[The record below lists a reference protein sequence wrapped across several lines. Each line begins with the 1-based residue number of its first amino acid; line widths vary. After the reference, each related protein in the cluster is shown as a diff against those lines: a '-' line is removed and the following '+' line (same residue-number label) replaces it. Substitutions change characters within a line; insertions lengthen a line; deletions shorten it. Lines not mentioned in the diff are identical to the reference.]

1 MTTMNTAVNLQI
13 GRPWYREFW
22 VWFVIAFPLSAV
34 IAGIS
39 TVVIAVNTSDSLV
52 LDDFQKV
59 GLVARRE
66 TALEREALRLN
77 VSVNAAFDRMSGQVT
92 VRLGGDS
99 EPEAI
104 TLGLFHATR
113 RDMDR
118 TAVLTR
124 DASGLYRGNIGAN
137 VQGHWYV
144 QISDVTGAWRLTDRL
159 ADEQQLLSIGN
170 ASGNAP

>member
-1 MTTMNTAVNLQI
+1 MNTTAVQAE
-13 GRPWYREFW
+13 RPWYREFW

-34 IAGIS
+34 IAGLS
-39 TVVIAVNTSDSLV
+39 TVMIAVNTSDSLV
-52 LDDFQKV
+52 LDGFQKV

-77 VSVNAAFDRMSGQVT
+77 ISVNASFDRGTGQVT
-92 VRLGGDS
+92 VRLSGDS
-99 EPEAI
+99 EPESI

-124 DASGLYRGNIGAN
+124 DASGLYRGNVGAD
-137 VQGHWYV
+137 VKGHWYV
-144 QISDVTGAWRLTDRL
+144 QISDAAGAWRVTDRL
-159 ADEQQLLSIGN
+159 ADDQQLLSFGN
-170 ASGNAP
+170 TADSES

>member
-1 MTTMNTAVNLQI
+1 MNTAASLQTE
-13 GRPWYREFW
+13 RPWYREFW
-22 VWFVIAFPLSAV
+22 VWFVIAFPLAAV

-52 LDDFQKV
+52 LDGFQKV

-77 VSVNAAFDRMSGQVT
+77 IAVNASFDRVTGQVT

-99 EPEAI
+99 EPDSI

-113 RDMDR
+113 RDLDR
-118 TAVLTR
+118 TTVLTR
-124 DASGLYRGNIGAN
+124 DAAGLYRGNIGADIK
-137 VQGHWYV
+137 GHWYV
-144 QISDVTGAWRLTDRL
+144 QISDSAGAWRVTDRL
-159 ADEQQLLSIGN
+159 ADEQQLLAFGN
-170 ASGNAP
+170 TPGNES